1 MDRLEWHDLPATI
14 RAAVE
19 QHTGPAE
26 TAETAPHGVM
36 SRLACT
42 VHTPAGRAFI
52 KGTRHDD
59 PQAWV
64 YRHEARV
71 TRCAPLAPRVLWEV
85 AADGW
90 MLYGYEYIEGRHPD
104 LTPGSGDLAPL
115 LRTLTVTSQAP
126 WPEAL
131 DKKPLHTRW
140 TEFLPEDVPPGL
152 QGRRLAHTDM
162 SPHNMLRTPG
172 GKLLLLDWALS
183 CPAPVG
189 RHRPDSAPTHLRRPH
204 SRPGRDDRPASSR
217 VPSGRPCHRHHLRAH
232 RLHRLGKL
240 GTHTPH
246 AAQSRSHR
254 RCPGLGRA
262 PRGVG
267 RHGLPLGSR
276 GVENSMIL
284 GDVPVDYRMIA
295 KLADSHKQDCRA
307 ATLKP
312 AVSRPAG
319 PTESDVGAGAR
330 A

>member
-19 QHTGPAE
+19 QHTGPVE

-152 QGRRLAHTDM
+152 QGRGLAHTDM

-183 CPAPVG
+183 CPAPAWADTALTVP
-189 RHRPDSAPTHLRRPH
+189 RLISA
-204 SRPGRDDRPASSR
+204 G
-217 VPSGRPCHRHHLRAH
+217 
-232 RLHRLGKL
+232 
-240 GTHTPH
+240 HTPDQ
-246 AAQSRSHR
+246 AETIARQ
-254 RCPGLGRA
+254 
-262 PRGVG
+262 
-267 RHGLPLGSR
+267 
-276 GVENSMIL
+276 
-284 GDVPVDYRMIA
+284 VPAY
-295 KLADSHKQDCRA
+295 RA
-307 ATLKP
+307 ADP
-312 AVSRPAG
+312 ATVTTFARTVYTAWENWERTRPMPHRAAL
-319 PTESDVGAGAR
+319 TAAAR
-330 A
+330 AWAGHREASAGIVFHLDHGA